1 MKRKRNEGDNRGY
14 TLDALARKMERN
26 AEADDFRQANC
37 KKRRA
42 FMGGAMRLD
51 DCLLNENGDEKE
63 SSHLSDKGRGVE
75 AMLDALDGERGE
87 SAAWLCEFRRA
98 VATLGEVE
106 QRVVAALM
114 EDYRPQVAAR
124 KAATNRQRV
133 YRTIAKLR
141 TALASAHEL
150 WKFGK

>member
-26 AEADDFRQANC
+26 AEADDYRQAHS

-51 DCLLNENGDEKE
+51 DCLLDENGDERE

-114 EDYRPQVAAR
+114 EDYRPRVAAR

-141 TALASAHEL
+141 TVLGTAHEL
-150 WKFGK
+150 WKLGK

>member
-1 MKRKRNEGDNRGY
+1 MSRNCDKDNRVY
-14 TLDALARKMERN
+14 ALDALARMMDRN
-26 AEADDFRQANC
+26 AEADDYRQANC

-63 SSHLSDKGRGVE
+63 SSLLSDKGRGVE
-75 AMLDALDGERGE
+75 AMLKALDGESGE
-87 SAAWLCEFRRA
+87 SAAWLLEFRRA

-114 EDYRPQVAAR
+114 EDYRPQIAAR

-141 TALASAHEL
+141 EMLEPAHAL
-150 WKFGK
+150 WRMR

>member
-14 TLDALARKMERN
+14 TLDALARRMERN
-26 AEADDFRQANC
+26 AEADDYRQAHS

-63 SSHLSDKGRGVE
+63 SSLLSDKGRGVE

-141 TALASAHEL
+141 TVLGTAHEL
-150 WKFGK
+150 WKVR

>member
-14 TLDALARKMERN
+14 TLDALARRMERN
-26 AEADDFRQANC
+26 AEADDYRQAHS

-51 DCLLNENGDEKE
+51 DCLLDENGDERE
-63 SSHLSDKGRGVE
+63 SSLLSDKGRGVE

-87 SAAWLCEFRRA
+87 SAAWLVEFRRA

-141 TALASAHEL
+141 TALGTAHEL
-150 WKFGK
+150 WKVR